1 MQLPIFIAKRYL
13 FAKKSHNVIN
23 IISLISAAGIAIGTA
38 ALIVILSVY
47 NGFEGLIMSLN
58 DVHESDL
65 LITPVKGKT
74 FVPQGERWD
83 SLRKDKAILYL
94 SEIVEE
100 NVFVKYGDQESIAT
114 IRGVDSTYEE
124 NTGLNKYIKEGKFSL
139 YHGEVPQAILGRSLA
154 YHLGLRVHFTDP
166 LELYFPSRNRSFS
179 MVNPASSLNNEKL
192 FPSGIFALEQ
202 GFDKKYIFVPISVA
216 RNLLEYENEV
226 TAIELSLKDK
236 DEVQRFK
243 KELRKTLAEDY
254 LVRDR
259 YEQNETLYKMMK
271 SEKLSIYIIL
281 LFVLVIISCN
291 LFGSLSML
299 IIEKREDAATFKAM
313 GARDTLIK
321 RIFLTEGWMI
331 SLLGVAAGTVTG
343 LLLCFIQQTFGVI
356 PMPGN
361 FIIENYPVVV
371 KSSDVIITV
380 CGIALIGFLAARLPL
395 TIVKKIENF

>member
-166 LELYFPSRNRSFS
+166 LELYFPSRNRS
-179 MVNPASSLNNEKL
+179 L
-192 FPSGIFALEQ
+192 FNG
-202 GFDKKYIFVPISVA
+202 
-216 RNLLEYENEV
+216 
-226 TAIELSLKDK
+226 
-236 DEVQRFK
+236 
-243 KELRKTLAEDY
+243 
-254 LVRDR
+254 
-259 YEQNETLYKMMK
+259 
-271 SEKLSIYIIL
+271 
-281 LFVLVIISCN
+281 
-291 LFGSLSML
+291 
-299 IIEKREDAATFKAM
+299 
-313 GARDTLIK
+313 
-321 RIFLTEGWMI
+321 
-331 SLLGVAAGTVTG
+331 
-343 LLLCFIQQTFGVI
+343 
-356 PMPGN
+356 
-361 FIIENYPVVV
+361 
-371 KSSDVIITV
+371 
-380 CGIALIGFLAARLPL
+380 
-395 TIVKKIENF
+395 

>member
-38 ALIVILSVY
+38 ALIIILSVY
-47 NGFEGLIMSLN
+47 NGFEGLIKSLN
-58 DVHESDL
+58 DVHESDI
-65 LITPVKGKT
+65 LITPARGKT
-74 FVPQGERWD
+74 FIPHGEVWD
-83 SLRKDKAILYL
+83 SLRSDPSLLYVT
-94 SEIVEE
+94 EIVEE

-114 IRGVDSTYEE
+114 IKGIDSTYEE

-166 LELYFPSRNRSFS
+166 LELYFPSRNRPFS
-179 MVNPASSLNNEKL
+179 MVNPASSLNSEKL
-192 FPSGIFALEQ
+192 FPSGIFSLEQ
-202 GFDKKYIFVPISVA
+202 GFDKKYIFIPISVA
-216 RNLLEYENEV
+216 RDLLEYENDV
-226 TAIELSLKDK
+226 TAIELSVKNKD
-236 DEVQRFK
+236 DIPRFK
-243 KELRKTLAEDY
+243 KHLRKRLSEEY
-254 LVRDR
+254 IVRDK

-313 GARDTLIK
+313 GAKDVLIK
-321 RIFLTEGWMI
+321 RIFLIEGWMI
-331 SLLGVAAGTVTG
+331 SFLGVAAGTLTG

-361 FIIENYPVVV
+361 FIIENYPVIV

-380 CGIALIGFLAARLPL
+380 CGIALIGFFAARLPL

>member
-1 MQLPIFIAKRYL
+1 
-13 FAKKSHNVIN
+13 
-23 IISLISAAGIAIGTA
+23 
-38 ALIVILSVY
+38 
-47 NGFEGLIMSLN
+47 
-58 DVHESDL
+58 
-65 LITPVKGKT
+65 
-74 FVPQGERWD
+74 
-83 SLRKDKAILYL
+83 
-94 SEIVEE
+94 
-100 NVFVKYGDQESIAT
+100 
-114 IRGVDSTYEE
+114 
-124 NTGLNKYIKEGKFSL
+124 
-139 YHGEVPQAILGRSLA
+139 
-154 YHLGLRVHFTDP
+154 
-166 LELYFPSRNRSFS
+166 
-179 MVNPASSLNNEKL
+179 
-192 FPSGIFALEQ
+192 
-202 GFDKKYIFVPISVA
+202 
-216 RNLLEYENEV
+216 
-226 TAIELSLKDK
+226 
-236 DEVQRFK
+236 
-243 KELRKTLAEDY
+243 
-254 LVRDR
+254 
-259 YEQNETLYKMMK
+259 MMK